1 MKNIIKG
8 IIVAGAALCLAS
20 CTEFLNRP
28 TVDNYNTSNFY
39 KTDAQV
45 EQGINYLYNSPWY
58 DFQRGFIK
66 VGEVMS
72 GNMYWGNSPYLSLTA
87 NGTDQDLMNMSYS
100 LWSVNAH
107 CNTVIKNI
115 LASEGPSQAAKNK
128 AIGECLTLK
137 SLAYFFLVRSF
148 GEVPIIHDNS
158 DLLGTGEYNNVKKV
172 TKANV
177 YEYIIMNLEKA
188 MELLPKNPQIGVY
201 NRVDY
206 YAAEALLAKV
216 YLTKAGLG
224 GSLNAEDLKN
234 AADCAKDVIDNSGRR
249 LTPKYS
255 DIFRLDP
262 KVFNQTG
269 ENLISWNW
277 TVSGT
282 QWTRQNSLQGD
293 IQMDGFGD
301 HGDLWGGW
309 GGPSVDLQLAFG
321 VKATDDPAA
330 RANEKDTR
338 RKASMM
344 MAGDK
349 YEYFWTDKGGFDF
362 IKFLFDEKYGK
373 GGPGQMQ
380 CQTGANCVKHCY
392 GNDADHI
399 AGVGVPADRMAYQLP
414 THILRLADI
423 YLVYAEAVVDTDNGA
438 ALSAVN
444 EVRSRA
450 GAEPLTSVTKEL
462 IWKERRLELSG
473 EGDYWYDFVRRA
485 YWQPEVVIAELKA
498 QKRSIFTNLG
508 DVYKYYFEEG
518 TWDIDLLTEPNANG
532 DGVMGWI
539 EGAQRQVW
547 YGKDGVKGDADAPNI
562 TLESFTLPF
571 PTEDVVF
578 NKNMASDAEV
588 DDVKVREIYKYNF

>member
-188 MELLPKNPQIGVY
+188 MELLPKDPQIGVY

-234 AADCAKDVIDNSGRR
+234 AADCSKDVIDNSGRR

-309 GGPSVDLQLAFG
+309 GGPSVDLQEAFG

-362 IKFLFDEKYGK
+362 IKFLFDPVYGK

-392 GNDADHI
+392 GNDADHT

-450 GAEPLTSVTKEL
+450 GAEPLTSVTREL

-588 DDVKVREIYKYNF
+588 DEINVRETYKYNF